1 MEDNI
6 MDEFDF
12 YLSNNN
18 RLIFP
23 KKNISFLCS
32 ISEST
37 IPSMPEAVEASVVIA
52 GRDGDIVLN
61 TTYNPLLFELVLYT
75 EDNLTPSEKVSQ
87 ETFLTHFCNEMK
99 NKMKTFAIESENK
112 FYKVKYNGVLERTNY
127 PAHLVF
133 TLPFKSSNAYAYNT
147 ETRTITGASS
157 FNSNTIEDCG
167 FECTIVGPALNPI
180 VSLNNTA
187 MEYANTVLEN
197 HKLIINTNNSTVT
210 LVNEETGLKSNA
222 MRYSNHLFPK
232 IKYGQNNFQIISGI
246 EDSTKVSIV
255 WNDLIL

>member
-1 MEDNI
+1 MDN
-6 MDEFDF
+6 FDF
-12 YLSNNN
+12 YLSLNN
-18 RLIFP
+18 RLVFP
-23 KKNISFLCS
+23 KDNKSFLCS

-37 IPSMPEAVEASVVIA
+37 IPIMAEAVEASVVIA

-75 EDNLTPSEKVSQ
+75 DDNLTPTEKVEQ
-87 ETFLTHFCNEMK
+87 EAFLTHFCNEMK
-99 NKMKTFAIESENK
+99 NKTKTFAIESENK
-112 FYKVKYNGVLERTNY
+112 FYKVKYNGILERTNY

-133 TLPFKSSNAYAYNT
+133 TLPFKSSNSYAYNI
-147 ETRTITGASS
+147 ETREIIGASN

-180 VSLNNTA
+180 ISLNDTA

-210 LVNEETGLKSNA
+210 LINEETGLSSNA

-232 IKYGQNNFQIISGI
+232 IKYGENKFQIISGI
-246 EDSTKVSIV
+246 EDESNVAIV
-255 WNDLIL
+255 WNDLML